1 MNTLRYPLLLIAGLV
16 LVFTGCAKPAPEYT
30 TYIKPEV
37 DFSQF
42 KSYKWA
48 DDKPESAM
56 MQARRDIVHRFIVQ
70 TTEEELAADGLE
82 RSDRADLTVDY
93 RITVSPQK
101 SFWQTFFG
109 AESVTPGSYN
119 LRSAEAQASS
129 VDERKWEQGV
139 LVLEMSNSEG
149 AVVWAGRASAIISRD
164 QPGKVVSAV
173 RAIMADYPPIL

>member
-1 MNTLRYPLLLIAGLV
+1 MKNLRYPLLLIAGLV
-16 LVFTGCAKPAPEYT
+16 FVLSGCAKPAPEFT

-37 DFSQF
+37 DFTQF

-48 DDKPESAM
+48 DDKPESTM
-56 MQARRDIVHRFIVQ
+56 MQAQTDIVHRFIVQ

-82 RSDRADLTVDY
+82 KSDRADLTVDY

-101 SFWQTFFG
+101 SFWKTFFG

-119 LRSAEAQASS
+119 LRSAEAQTSS

-139 LVLEMSNSEG
+139 LVLELINSEG
-149 AVVWAGRASAIISRD
+149 SVVWAGRASAIISRN
-164 QPGKVVSAV
+164 QPGKVVGAV
-173 RAIMADYPPIL
+173 REIMADYPPL